1 MLYGFTLACESSI
14 VGYMY
19 VRESR
24 QRRADGS
31 VLTHLQL
38 AENVWDP
45 EKRRAQVKILYNCGR
60 ADEPESTERLRRLAR
75 SILRRC
81 APEEIVAENPSWQVV
96 NAWPYGDL
104 YVLEQLWRR
113 LGIGE
118 VIGEV
123 CGGRKFDFDVERA
136 LFAMVANRACAPS
149 SKLYCYEQ
157 WLKEEVHLEG
167 AAALELQHLYR
178 AMDFLEANKDAIEKA
193 IYFRMAD
200 LLNLDVEIVFYDT
213 TSLHFE
219 VDEEDHGLGEQD
231 EVHGS
236 IAAGGKTYGALRKR
250 GHSKN
255 GRFDAPQI
263 VVGLA
268 VTRDGF
274 PVRHWIFPGN
284 TVDVTTVERVKK
296 DLRGWQLSRCVF
308 VGDAGMVSKANL
320 ETLARGGGKYILCM
334 PIHRGGE
341 VAQEVITRPGRYQ
354 KVAEN
359 LEVKEVTVGDG
370 ERRRRYVVCYNPEE
384 AARQKQHREQVLKE
398 LEAEI
403 EGLRTQRGASHSK
416 RVCDLRASA
425 RYGRYVRLTRADAP
439 RINQA
444 VVAAAERMDGK
455 FVVHSNDDTLSAADL
470 ALGYKQ
476 LQRVEIAWRSLKSGL
491 KLRPLFHWAPHRI
504 HGHVALTVLSLLL
517 ERVAEQ
523 ACGDTWRNIKDDLR
537 RIKLAQLLSPNGTV
551 WQVTEPTVD
560 ASKRLKSLQIHKP
573 PPILNLA

>member
-1 MLYGFTLACESSI
+1 
-14 VGYMY
+14 MY
-19 VRESR
+19 LRESR
-24 QRRADGS
+24 QKRADGS

-38 AENVWDP
+38 AESVWDP
-45 EKRRAQVKILYNCGR
+45 DKQRAQVKILYNCGR
-60 ADEPESTERLRRLAR
+60 AEDPASTERLRRLAQ

-81 APEEIVAENPSWQVV
+81 AAEQIVAEDPAWQVV

-118 VIGEV
+118 VIAEV
-123 CGGRKFDFDVERA
+123 CGGRKFDFCVERA
-136 LFAMVANRACAPS
+136 LFAMVANRACAPA

-157 WLKEEVHLEG
+157 WLKEEVRLEG
-167 AAALELQHLYR
+167 TERLELQHLYR
-178 AMDFLEANKDAIEKA
+178 AMDVLEANKEAIEKA
-193 IYFRMAD
+193 IYFRLAD
-200 LLNLDVEIVFYDT
+200 LLNLDVELIFYDT

-219 VDEEDHGLGEQD
+219 VDEEDRGVGERE

-236 IAAGGKTYGALRKR
+236 LAAGRKTYRALRKR

-284 TVDVTTVERVKK
+284 TVDVTTVERVKQ
-296 DLRGWQLSRCVF
+296 DLKGWQLSRCVF

-320 ETLARGGGKYILCM
+320 ETLARGGGKYIVCM

-341 VAQEVITRPGRYQ
+341 VATEVITRPGRYQ
-354 KVAEN
+354 QVADN

-370 ERRRRYVVCYNPEE
+370 ERRRRYVVCYNPDEALRQRKHRARVLEE
-384 AARQKQHREQVLKE
+384 LA
-398 LEAEI
+398 AEI
-403 EGLRTQRGASHSK
+403 ESVKTSRGDAHGK
-416 RVCDLRASA
+416 RVCDLRASG
-425 RYGRYVRLTRADAP
+425 RYGRYVRLTRGDAP
-439 RINQA
+439 RIDRA
-444 VVAAAERMDGK
+444 AVAAAERLDGK

-476 LQRVEIAWRSLKSGL
+476 LQRVEIAWRQMKSGL
-491 KLRPLFHWAPHRI
+491 RLRPVFHWAPHRI
-504 HGHVALTVLSLLL
+504 HAHVALTVLALLL
-517 ERVAEQ
+517 ERVAEA
-523 ACGDTWRNIKDDLR
+523 ACGETWRNIRDDLR
-537 RIKLAQLLSPNGTV
+537 QIKLAQLSSPNGTV
-551 WQVTEPTVD
+551 WQVTEP
-560 ASKRLKSLQIHKP
+560 AAGALKCLKSLKIPKP
-573 PPILNLA
+573 PPILHLA

>member
-1 MLYGFTLACESSI
+1 
-14 VGYMY
+14 MY
-19 VRESR
+19 LRESR
-24 QRRADGS
+24 QKRVDGS
-31 VLTHLQL
+31 LLTHLQL

-45 EKRRAQVKILYNCGR
+45 EKQRAQVKILYNCGR
-60 ADEPESTERLRRLAR
+60 ADDAASTERLKRLAR

-104 YVLEQLWRR
+104 YVLEQLWQR

-118 VIGEV
+118 VIQEV
-123 CGGRKFDFDVERA
+123 CGARKFDFEVERA
-136 LFAMVANRACAPS
+136 LFAMVANRACAPA

-157 WLKEEVHLEG
+157 WLREEVRIEG
-167 AAALELQHLYR
+167 TETLQLQHLYR
-178 AMDFLEANKDAIEKA
+178 AMDFLEAHKEAIEKA

-200 LLNLDVEIVFYDT
+200 LLNLDVEIIFYDT

-219 VDEEDHGLGEQD
+219 IDEEDRGFGQRD
-231 EVHGS
+231 EVRGS
-236 IAAGGKTYGALRKR
+236 LSSADKTYRALRKR

-263 VVGLA
+263 VIGLA

-284 TVDVTTVERVKK
+284 TVDVTTVEQVKR
-296 DLRGWQLSRCVF
+296 DLQGWQLSRCVF
-308 VGDAGMVSKANL
+308 VGDAGMVSKENL
-320 ETLARGGGKYILCM
+320 HTLARGGGKYIVCM

-341 VAQEVITRPGRYQ
+341 VAKEVISRPGRYQ
-354 KVAEN
+354 KVADN

-384 AARQKQHREQVLKE
+384 AARQKKHREQVLKE
-398 LEAEI
+398 LEAELQA
-403 EGLRTQRGASHSK
+403 LRTQRGASHSK
-416 RVCDLRASA
+416 RVCELRASG

-439 RINQA
+439 RINKA
-444 VVAAAERMDGK
+444 EVDAAERLDGK

-476 LQRVEIAWRSLKSGL
+476 LQRVEVAWRSLKSGL
-491 KLRPLFHWAPHRI
+491 KLRPVFHWAPHRI
-504 HGHVALTVLSLLL
+504 HAHVALTVLSLLL
-517 ERVAEQ
+517 ERVAEH

-551 WQVTEPTVD
+551 WQVTEPTPD
-560 ASKRLKSLQIHKP
+560 ALNRLKSLKIQKP

>member
-1 MLYGFTLACESSI
+1 
-14 VGYMY
+14 MY
-19 VRESR
+19 LRESR
-24 QRRADGS
+24 QKRTDGS

-45 EKRRAQVKILYNCGR
+45 NKQRAQVKILYNCGR
-60 ADEPESTERLRRLAR
+60 ADDAASTERLRRLAR

-81 APEEIVAENPSWQVV
+81 APEEIVTQDPSWQVV
-96 NAWPYGDL
+96 DAWPYGDL

-113 LGIGE
+113 LGVGE
-118 VIGEV
+118 VIAEV

-157 WLKEEVHLEG
+157 WLKDEVHLEG
-167 AAALELQHLYR
+167 TAALELQHLYR
-178 AMDFLEANKDAIEKA
+178 AMDFLEANQDAIEKA
-193 IYFRMAD
+193 LYFRMAD

-219 VDEEDHGLGEQD
+219 VDEEDRGFGERD

-236 IAAGGKTYGALRKR
+236 RAAGRKTYRALRKR
-250 GHSKN
+250 GHAKN

-284 TVDVTTVERVKK
+284 TVDVTTVERVKQ

-308 VGDAGMVSKANL
+308 VGDAGMVSKENL
-320 ETLARGGGKYILCM
+320 HTLARGGGKYIVCM

-341 VAQEVITRPGRYQ
+341 VAQAVVTRPGRYQ
-354 KVAEN
+354 KLADN
-359 LEVKEVTVGDG
+359 LEVKAVTVGDG

-384 AARQKQHREQVLKE
+384 AARQRKHREQVLQE
-398 LEAEI
+398 LEAEL
-403 EGLRTQRGASHSK
+403 EALRTQRGASHSK
-416 RVCDLRASA
+416 RVCELRASG
-425 RYGRYVRLTRADAP
+425 RYGRYLRLTRGDAP
-439 RINQA
+439 RINKA
-444 VVAAAERMDGK
+444 EVDAAERLDGK

-491 KLRPLFHWAPHRI
+491 KLRPVYHWAPHRI
-504 HGHVALTVLSLLL
+504 HAHVALTVLSLLL
-517 ERVAEQ
+517 ERVAER
-523 ACGDTWRNIKDDLR
+523 ACGDTWRNIKDDMR
-537 RIKLAQLLSPNGTV
+537 RIKLAQLLSPNGTI
-551 WQVTEPTVD
+551 WQVTEPAPD
-560 ASKRLKSLQIHKP
+560 ALKRLKSLQIPIP
-573 PPILNLA
+573 PPILHLA

>member
-1 MLYGFTLACESSI
+1 
-14 VGYMY
+14 MY
-19 VRESR
+19 LRESR
-24 QRRADGS
+24 QKRADGS

-45 EKRRAQVKILYNCGR
+45 EKRRAQVRILYNCGR
-60 ADEPESTERLRRLAR
+60 GDEPASTERLRRLAK

-81 APEEIVAENPSWQVV
+81 APEEIVAEDPAWQVV

-118 VIGEV
+118 VIHEV
-123 CGGRKFDFDVERA
+123 CGGRRFDFDVERA

-167 AAALELQHLYR
+167 GAALELQHLYR
-178 AMDFLEANKDAIEKA
+178 AMDFLEANKEAIEKA

-219 VDEEDHGLGEQD
+219 IDEEDRGAGED
-231 EVHGS
+231 DTVHGS
-236 IAAGGKTYGALRKR
+236 VAAGRKSYRALRKR
-250 GHSKN
+250 GHAKN

-284 TVDVTTVERVKK
+284 TVDVTTVERVKQ
-296 DLRGWQLSRCVF
+296 DLKGWQLSRCVF

-320 ETLARGGGKYILCM
+320 EALARGGGKYILCM

-341 VAQEVITRPGRYQ
+341 VAEQVVTRPGRYQ
-354 KVAEN
+354 KVADH
-359 LEVKEVTVGDG
+359 LEVKEVTVGEG

-398 LEAEI
+398 LEAELA
-403 EGLRTQRGASHSK
+403 GLRTQRGASHSK
-416 RVCDLRASA
+416 RVCDLRASG
-425 RYGRYVRLTRADAP
+425 RYGRYVRLTRGDAP
-439 RINQA
+439 RIHQA
-444 VVAAAERMDGK
+444 AVTAAARLDGK

-476 LQRVEIAWRSLKSGL
+476 LQRVEVAWRSLKSGL
-491 KLRPLFHWAPHRI
+491 KLRPVFHWAPHRI
-504 HGHVALTVLSLLL
+504 HAHVALTVLALLL

-523 ACGDTWRNIKDDLR
+523 ACGDTWRNIRDDLR
-537 RIKLAQLLSPNGTV
+537 RIKLAQLSSPNGTV
-551 WQVTEPTVD
+551 WQVTEPAPD
-560 ASKRLKSLQIHKP
+560 ALKRLKSLQIHKP
-573 PPILNLA
+573 PPILHLA